1 MPKRPAEL
9 DSLDRSLVDLL
20 RENARMPIAEITRAL
35 GVSRQTASSRLD
47 RLLEDGVLHL
57 LAETDIYSAGRNQFV
72 VLGIR
77 TEGRP
82 VVEVAEELAGFE
94 DVIAVNT
101 VAGRHDI
108 EALVAAETNES
119 LCELLTEQIPLI
131 KGISSRSAGLCI
143 EVMKF
148 ESNRV
153 PYLS

>member
-1 MPKRPAEL
+1 MSTPAAAL
-9 DSLDRSLVDLL
+9 DSVDRALVDLL
-20 RENARMPIAEITRAL
+20 RVNARMPIAEIARAL
-35 GVSRQTASSRLD
+35 GVSRPTASNRLD
-47 RLLEDGVLHL
+47 RLLGDGTLHL
-57 LAETDIYSAGRNQFV
+57 LAETDIYAAGRNQFV

-77 TEGRP
+77 VEGRP
-82 VVEVAEELAGFE
+82 VTEVAAEVALFE

-108 EALVAAETNES
+108 EALIAAETNDS

-148 ESNRV
+148 DSHRV
-153 PYLS
+153 PFLS